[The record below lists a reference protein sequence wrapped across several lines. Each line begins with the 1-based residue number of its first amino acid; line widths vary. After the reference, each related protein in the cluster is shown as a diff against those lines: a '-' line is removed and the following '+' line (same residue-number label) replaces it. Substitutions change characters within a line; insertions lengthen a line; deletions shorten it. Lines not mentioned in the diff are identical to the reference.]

1 MAFMAPTSPPE
12 DTGPDVG
19 FDETLQ
25 ALKRVV
31 DQLEGGQLS
40 LEKSLAAFED
50 GVKLARRGAQILDTA
65 ERRVEVLLKA
75 EPGQPAKIAPFA
87 DGPEDA

>member
-1 MAFMAPTSPPE
+1 MAVMAPTSPPE
-12 DTGPDVG
+12 EIG

-40 LEKSLAAFED
+40 LETSLAAFED

-87 DGPEDA
+87 DGPDEPRGE